1 MSIWIL
7 LAVIAA
13 GVLAIIGLACFI
25 THDLDDQGEPREREQ

>member
-13 GVLAIIGLACFI
+13 GLLAIIGLACFI
-25 THDLDDQGEPREREQ
+25 THDLDDQGEPMEGEE